1 MEEILIEYGNMLNLL
16 YFYVSNVTNVTKIY
30 IFRLLT
36 LPRLVISY
44 CRFGTKWYT
53 LVHVGTKMVI
63 KWGSMVHNGS
73 NYIKE
78 KH

>member
-16 YFYVSNVTNVTKIY
+16 YFYVFNDTNVTKIY

-53 LVHVGTKMVI
+53 LVQ
-63 KWGSMVHNGS
+63 KW
-73 NYIKE
+73 
-78 KH
+78 